1 MWHELIWSAETYRA
15 LIVGFF
21 FLTLSVVAAWRV
33 IPWALERKR
42 KEREKQLIK
51 GLLKEWVEAC
61 GMGIVLAM
69 PRDVKDKW
77 LQMKE
82 DGGIAESDSGFRVN
96 DVIGQVWRG
105 IREGSRE
112 PKGSAALISEA
123 IFEVM
128 HSNEEK
134 KGGKSLAESDPRYRL
149 TDIFDRE
156 RELPTG
162 FISRMLNTIY
172 AKLEIFDL
180 KLMPIKELE
189 RAMERLQF
197 FRVKDYIVRSQL
209 MFYTHELA
217 VSMEMFGIYLWKLEN
232 WSSKAKAQNGC

>member
-1 MWHELIWSAETYRA
+1 
-15 LIVGFF
+15 
-21 FLTLSVVAAWRV
+21 
-33 IPWALERKR
+33 
-42 KEREKQLIK
+42 
-51 GLLKEWVEAC
+51 
-61 GMGIVLAM
+61 MGIVLAM

-82 DGGIAESDSGFRVN
+82 DGGIVESDSGLRVD
-96 DVIGQVWRG
+96 DVIGKVWRG
-105 IREGSRE
+105 IKEGSRE
-112 PKGSAALISEA
+112 PKGSAELITEA

-134 KGGKSLAESDPRYRL
+134 KGKKSLVESDPRYRL
-149 TDIFDRE
+149 MDIFDRE

-162 FISRMLNTIY
+162 FISRILNTIY

-189 RAMERLQF
+189 RAMERLAF
-197 FRVKDYIVRSQL
+197 FRVKNYIIRSQL
-209 MFYTHELA
+209 MLYAHELA

-232 WSSKAKAQNGC
+232 RSEK